1 MKREKTLVPRAKWT
15 LAAIMAAI
23 IGVAVYYFTDPKFIG
38 KNSNEADLVGGIDNF
53 IGWAPGVAM
62 NDGLA
67 VNKDSRM
74 YKEFGLALEINV
86 IGDPASQIAALK
98 SGDVDFIFTTTD
110 IAPIMMDEGS
120 DLVEIEAQ
128 EFLALVD
135 SRGGDILVV
144 DESITSVDKLKR
156 KKVAVAL
163 GWPSNTMLDV
173 ILTAGG
179 LTEKDIDVKNF
190 ASPSDVAKA
199 YINGEADACVVW
211 SPDNFQC
218 LDARPSRE
226 LITTAQ
232 MPYTIVDVLVAKR
245 STLEKKADAFKKLAR
260 AWLTANAEV
269 QNQGKY
275 EWAAKAYKKA
285 FADQSS
291 INDLVDG
298 LKGFRFMTAGDNQNY
313 FSLNPEYTGT
323 KGEDIYTRMTR
334 AYKNG
339 YGNELKNVTPWS
351 KASNSSILEGLDL
364 SGDLHA
370 AEGTIKFSP
379 AKAEEKTAEAV
390 ITKRV
395 TVNFPVNS
403 SILSPE
409 EERTIRSAIGTIA
422 NQFSGMRIRVEGNTD
437 STGSR
442 ELNIRLSKERAQ
454 SVANFL
460 VKEYGFDKERFIVV
474 GNGPDKPVADNGT
487 EAGRASNRRTDFEF
501 VQ

>member
-1 MKREKTLVPRAKWT
+1 MKTKRQPLRPWAKIAMYVIP
-15 LAAIMAAI
+15 AAI
-23 IGVAVYYFTDPKFIG
+23 VAGAVTFLYPKLHR
-38 KNSNEADLVGGIDNF
+38 NSDADLVGGLDNF

-67 VNKDSRM
+67 LNEESRM
-74 YKEFGLALEINV
+74 YKDFGLGLEIDV

-98 SGDVDFIFTTTD
+98 SGAVDFIFTTTD

-120 DLVEIEAQ
+120 DLVDIEAQ

-144 DESITSVDKLKR
+144 DESITSVDQLR
-156 KKVAVAL
+156 GKKVAVAL

-173 ILTAGG
+173 ILRAGG

-199 YINGEADACVVW
+199 YINGEVDACVVW

-232 MPYTIVDVLVAKR
+232 MPYTIVDCLVAKK
-245 STLEKKADAFKKLAR
+245 SVLEKKKDAFVKLAK

-269 QNQGKY
+269 QNKGKY

-285 FADQSS
+285 FADPSS
-291 INDLVDG
+291 INDIVEG
-298 LKGFRFMTAGDNQNY
+298 LKGFRFTTYGDNLNY
-313 FSLNPEYTGT
+313 FSLNPEFMGT
-323 KGEDIYTRMTR
+323 KGEEIYTRMTR
-334 AYKNG
+334 VYKNG
-339 YGNELKNVTPWS
+339 YQNKLENVTPWA
-351 KASNSSILEGLDL
+351 KASNTTILESLDL

-370 AEGTIKFSP
+370 AEGAIKFSP

-403 SILSPE
+403 ARLSPE
-409 EERTIRSAIGTIA
+409 EERTIRSAVGTIA
-422 NQFSGMRIRVEGNTD
+422 NQFSGMRIRIEGNTD

-442 ELNIRLSKERAQ
+442 DLNIRLSRERAQ
-454 SVANFL
+454 SVADFL
-460 VKEYGFDKERFIVV
+460 VREYSFDKDRFIIV
-474 GNGPDKPVADNGT
+474 GNGPDKPVADNNT
-487 EAGRASNRRTDFEF
+487 EAGRAANRRTDFEF